1 MNLFSGR
8 GKRMRDYI
16 YYILALFIAFPFVV
30 TFLAYGITKLRKKHT
45 WKAVHN
51 AVQWS
56 AIFFILGVGVLLQLL
71 FDRSFFGWII
81 LLFLVSLTGILIH
94 QYRKQADI
102 EVSKAVKIV
111 WRSAFLLFACAYLIL
126 SIIYIILAIFS

>member
-1 MNLFSGR
+1 
-8 GKRMRDYI
+8 MRDYI
-16 YYILALFIAFPFVV
+16 YYTIALFIAFPFII
-30 TFLAYGITKLRKKHT
+30 TFLAYGITKLRKQHT

-81 LLFLVSLTGILIH
+81 LLFLISLTGILIH
-94 QYRKQADI
+94 QYQKQSDVEI
-102 EVSKAVKIV
+102 SKAIKIV
-111 WRSAFLLFACAYLIL
+111 WRSAFLLFSSAYLVL
-126 SIIYIILAIFS
+126 SLVYIIKEVLS